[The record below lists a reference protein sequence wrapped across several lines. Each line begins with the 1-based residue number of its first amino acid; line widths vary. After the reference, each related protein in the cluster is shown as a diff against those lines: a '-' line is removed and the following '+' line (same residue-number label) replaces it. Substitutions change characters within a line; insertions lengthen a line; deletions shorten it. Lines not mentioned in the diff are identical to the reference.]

1 MRPKPNEI
9 YRHFKGN
16 LYKIMTIAK
25 NSETM
30 EEMVVYQA
38 LYGNYDIYL
47 RPLDMFMSD
56 VDMEKYP
63 DAAQKKRFQLVSE
76 AFGATGSGSASST
89 ASGSADALASGT
101 ASGLA
106 GATASGS
113 ADATTSDSANSTGS
127 GLARNDSTDTVQ
139 ACESAHPLLK
149 PEIEAFL
156 DADSVEERRD
166 ILISIH
172 SRATQEDITI
182 MSSVMDIEI
191 DSQLDY
197 EERYRQLLHCLD
209 TRSRF
214 ETLRLR

>member
-38 LYGNYDIYL
+38 LYGNYDIYV

-89 ASGSADALASGT
+89 ASGSADALAS
-101 ASGLA
+101 
-106 GATASGS
+106 ATA
-113 ADATTSDSANSTGS
+113 S

-149 PEIEAFL
+149 PEVEAFL

-172 SRATQEDITI
+172 SKATQEDITI

>member
-38 LYGNYDIYL
+38 LYGNYDIYV

-63 DAAQKKRFQLVSE
+63 DATQKKRFQLVSE
-76 AFGATGSGSASST
+76 AFDVTGSGLASSSG
-89 ASGSADALASGT
+89 SGSADALASGT
-101 ASGLA
+101 A
-106 GATASGS
+106 
-113 ADATTSDSANSTGS
+113 SDSANSTGS

-149 PEIEAFL
+149 PEVEAFL

-172 SRATQEDITI
+172 SKATQEDITI

>member
-1 MRPKPNEI
+1 MRPTPNEI

-38 LYGNYDIYL
+38 LYGNYDIYV

-76 AFGATGSGSASST
+76 AFDVTGSGSASSS
-89 ASGSADALASGT
+89 ASGSADALAS
-101 ASGLA
+101 
-106 GATASGS
+106 
-113 ADATTSDSANSTGS
+113 ATTSDSANSTGS

-149 PEIEAFL
+149 PEVEAFL

-172 SRATQEDITI
+172 SKATQEDITI

>member
-89 ASGSADALASGT
+89 ASGSADALAS
-101 ASGLA
+101 
-106 GATASGS
+106 ATA
-113 ADATTSDSANSTGS
+113 S

-149 PEIEAFL
+149 PEVEAFL

-172 SRATQEDITI
+172 SKATQEDITI

>member
-38 LYGNYDIYL
+38 LYGNYDIYV

-89 ASGSADALASGT
+89 ASGSADALAS
-101 ASGLA
+101 
-106 GATASGS
+106 ATA
-113 ADATTSDSANSTGS
+113 S

-172 SRATQEDITI
+172 SKATQEDITI

>member
-38 LYGNYDIYL
+38 LYGNYDIYV

-89 ASGSADALASGT
+89 ASGSADALAS
-101 ASGLA
+101 
-106 GATASGS
+106 ATA
-113 ADATTSDSANSTGS
+113 S

-149 PEIEAFL
+149 PEVEAFL

>member
-1 MRPKPNEI
+1 MRPTPNEI

-38 LYGNYDIYL
+38 LYGNYDIYV

-76 AFGATGSGSASST
+76 AFDVTGSGSASS
-89 ASGSADALASGT
+89 S
-101 ASGLA
+101 
-106 GATASGS
+106 ASGS
-113 ADATTSDSANSTGS
+113 ADATASDSANSTGS
-127 GLARNDSTDTVQ
+127 GLPRNDSTDTVQ

-149 PEIEAFL
+149 PEVEAFL

-172 SRATQEDITI
+172 SKATQEDITI

>member
-38 LYGNYDIYL
+38 LYGNYDIYV

-76 AFGATGSGSASST
+76 AFGATGSGSA
-89 ASGSADALASGT
+89 DALASGT

-113 ADATTSDSANSTGS
+113 ADATASDSANSTGS
-127 GLARNDSTDTVQ
+127 GLPRNDSTDTVQ

-149 PEIEAFL
+149 PEVEAFL

-172 SRATQEDITI
+172 SKATQEDITI